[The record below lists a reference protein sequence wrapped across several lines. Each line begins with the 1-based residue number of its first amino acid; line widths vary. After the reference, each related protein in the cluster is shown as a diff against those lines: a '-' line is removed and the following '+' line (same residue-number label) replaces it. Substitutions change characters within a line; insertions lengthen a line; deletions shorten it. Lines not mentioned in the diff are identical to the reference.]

1 MDEKAQ
7 RLLNVSDRI
16 TGIFEDR
23 KGGQPREAQQ
33 AAIEE
38 ALEELGA
45 ASRAARGDLKAELV
59 EKLGDHLLRSLRQHD
74 HVDETLAE
82 QLSDAI
88 DEYRAHT
95 GA

>member
-7 RLLNVSDRI
+7 RLLDISNRI
-16 TGIFEDR
+16 TEIFEDR
-23 KGGQPREAQQ
+23 KSGRSREAQK

-45 ASRAARGDLKAELV
+45 ASRAVRGDLKAELV
-59 EKLGDHLLRSLRQHD
+59 EKLGDHLLRSLRQDD

-88 DEYRAHT
+88 DEYRAHK